1 VSPDDLRRGLGAVV
15 SFGVTFMLDPPVSR
29 TVGWA
34 QLAEARGFEQVWA
47 WDSHVLWQEFYT
59 TFALI
64 AAATDRVRLGPC
76 VTNPATRDMTVTASA
91 MATLQEV
98 SGGRMDIGMGRGD
111 SARRVIGQ
119 RPVTVEAMEAACR
132 FVRDL
137 AEGREVEYDGT
148 PIQLKWSEG
157 HRLPVWVAAYGPK
170 ALRACGRVADG
181 LIMQLADPFIL
192 EWSLRYVREGA
203 EEAGRS
209 FEDLE
214 IQVAAPAYLSDDLA
228 MARDQVRWFPALVSN
243 HVVDLVKR
251 YSDAELPQELT
262 DYIEA
267 RNHYDYAEHGRTGA
281 EHAGFV
287 TDEVV
292 DRFCV
297 LGTADRCIAK
307 LEELR
312 RIGMTQFNI
321 YSMQEDPGPAGIIDG
336 FAEQVLPAFR

>member
-1 VSPDDLRRGLGAVV
+1 ML

-34 QLAEARGFEQVWA
+34 TLAEERGFDEVWA

-59 TFALI
+59 TFALV
-64 AAATDRVRLGPC
+64 ASATERVRLGPC

-98 SGGRMDIGMGRGD
+98 TGGRMDIGMGRGD

-119 RPVTVEAMEAACR
+119 KPVTVEEMEHACR
-132 FVRDL
+132 FIRDL
-137 AEGREVEYDGT
+137 AEGREVDYQGT
-148 PIQLKWSEG
+148 PLQLKWSEG

-192 EWSLRYVREGA
+192 EWSLRYVREGV
-203 EEAGRS
+203 EEAGRA
-209 FEDLE
+209 FEDIQ

-228 MARDQVRWFPALVSN
+228 KARDQVRWFPALVSN
-243 HVVDLVKR
+243 HVVDLVHR
-251 YSDAELPQELT
+251 SADAELPQALT

-267 RNHYDYAEHGRTGA
+267 RDHYDYADHGRTGA

-297 LGTADRCIAK
+297 LGTPEECVAK
-307 LEELR
+307 LRELEA
-312 RIGMTQFNI
+312 IGMTQFTN
-321 YSMQEDPGPAGIIDG
+321 YSMQDDPGPAGIVEG
-336 FAEQVLPAFR
+336 FGREVLPAFR